1 MTYFGW
7 LNEEEDSST
16 AAVSGDAVGAIL
28 SGVSIDSANP
38 PKLTITMLYEAYA
51 DLDLYFSCANG
62 DEVGYGAANSC
73 GQVDIDN
80 VASHY

>member
-1 MTYFGW
+1 
-7 LNEEEDSST
+7 
-16 AAVSGDAVGAIL
+16 
-28 SGVSIDSANP
+28 
-38 PKLTITMLYEAYA
+38 MLYEAYA